1 MASRANAYRVI
12 LTHFSQRYPKLPP
25 GIEGPAAATAAVAF
39 DDMRVP
45 LVALPDLPMLLP
57 VLLCA
62 LGDGEREG
70 EQADP
75 AVPAGEEG
83 LQGHQSD
90 SSSDERNSR
99 GVEGPPVL
107 PQHIRFD
114 D

>member
-1 MASRANAYRVI
+1 MI

-39 DDMRVP
+39 DGMRVP
-45 LVALPDLPMLLP
+45 LVTLPDLPMLLP

-62 LGDGEREG
+62 LEDGEQEREH
-70 EQADP
+70 ADAAAP
-75 AVPAGEEG
+75 VGDEG
-83 LQGHQSD
+83 LQGQQSD
-90 SSSDERNSR
+90 NSSDERISG

>member
-39 DDMRVP
+39 DGMRVP
-45 LVALPDLPMLLP
+45 LVTLPDLPTLLP

-62 LGDGEREG
+62 LGDGEQEREH
-70 EQADP
+70 AD
-75 AVPAGEEG
+75 AAAPAGEEG
-83 LQGHQSD
+83 PQGQQSD
-90 SSSDERNSR
+90 SSPDESDSR
-99 GVEGPPVL
+99 GVEGPPLL